1 MPERKGAH
9 KSVYDALI
17 EAFRKRLFRVYET
30 DPTDLH
36 QWRDRIL
43 VTLYLMALAGT
54 LVVALPVRL
63 YLASQDL
70 WIVVLV
76 NRIALL
82 WGVFV
87 LCFRHRLSFALQAVG
102 AIVFTYLIGVT
113 VLWQVGP
120 YSVGFMWL
128 FASVVIASVFIGL
141 RGALAATVLNACT
154 FAVFGWFVALDAFP
168 WLQNKPYHLFQWVIM
183 TCNFL
188 MLNFITAVPVAVMT
202 GGLQRSLNKEKN
214 ARADLDL
221 RRKDLEQAKDRLERE
236 IEEREEAQE
245 ALKESERKYRLL
257 ADNAGVGILLIQEG
271 KLVYMN
277 PIGLDFMG
285 YTQEELTESPF
296 IEHVHPDD
304 RERLT
309 DNYMRKM
316 RGEHVTP
323 GDIYRIFNK
332 EGVMKWVQ
340 CRAELVVWEGKETLL
355 AFLADA
361 DEMMQAEEALRESE
375 RKYRL
380 LADNAGVGILLTQ
393 GDKIV
398 YVNPIGLEFMGY
410 TQEELTELPFIEHVH
425 PDDRERLIDNYMKK
439 MRGEYVPEGPVYRI
453 FNKDGVMKWVQSR
466 SELVVWE
473 GKETLLT
480 FLADVDEMVQAEE
493 ALRESERKYR
503 LLADNASIGIVLTRN
518 GKMIYANPKVYEF
531 AKYSEEDLM
540 SRPFIEFIHPD
551 DRQWLVD
558 TYLKKLR
565 GEDVPQGSV
574 YRFIDAE
581 GRTRWIRSHSTTV
594 EWEGQKTLLTFFTN
608 MDKVKEAEEAKKR
621 SEERYSLLVKHAPV
635 GIIQID
641 PASSGILSVNDTMC
655 RYTGFSELK
664 LLSMSLSE
672 LFYPC
677 EGPGECITVTKG
689 SPPGERHEE
698 ATECRLK
705 NKDGNDLTVILNTSI
720 DFKDKAFER
729 VTIVVQDVTERKRME
744 QELLKARQLESIG
757 ILAGGIAHDFNNL
770 LTGIMGNISL
780 AKMDLDEKGRAY
792 RILNQAEKASARA
805 TDLTLRL
812 LTFSKGGEPM
822 TREVSVKE
830 VIEEA
835 ARFALGG
842 SEIRCDIEV
851 SEEIPTVEIDP
862 GQIDQ
867 VIRNLISN
875 AIQASPA
882 DGPIEIEVR
891 NCRLNPS
898 DGIPLKPGDY
908 VRITCKDRGGGIPPE
923 NIHKIFDPY
932 FTTKEHGNGLGL
944 TTAYSIVKRHN
955 GYIAVE
961 SYVGRGTCFTIYL
974 PASKQ
979 EQSAFWSNEREAM
992 NGKGKI
998 LVMDDEELI
1007 LDLVEQ
1013 MLPRMGYK
1021 VAVARDGS
1029 EALDMYR
1036 QAARDAPF
1044 DAVILDLTV
1053 PGGMGGKE
1061 TVGELKRID
1070 PEAKVIVSSGYG
1082 NDPIMTDY
1090 ASYGFSGV
1098 VAKPYTMDRLG
1109 KALDGVVGADSEND

>member
-1 MPERKGAH
+1 M
-9 KSVYDALI
+9 YDALV
-17 EAFRKRLFRVYET
+17 EAVRKRLFRVYEA

-82 WGVFV
+82 WGGFV

-113 VLWQVGP
+113 VLWRVGP

-296 IEHVHPDD
+296 IEHVHSDD

-361 DEMMQAEEALRESE
+361 DEMM
-375 RKYRL
+375 
-380 LADNAGVGILLTQ
+380 
-393 GDKIV
+393 
-398 YVNPIGLEFMGY
+398 
-410 TQEELTELPFIEHVH
+410 
-425 PDDRERLIDNYMKK
+425 
-439 MRGEYVPEGPVYRI
+439 
-453 FNKDGVMKWVQSR
+453 
-466 SELVVWE
+466 
-473 GKETLLT
+473 
-480 FLADVDEMVQAEE
+480 QAEE

-908 VRITCKDRGGGIPPE
+908 VRITCKDRGVGIPPE

-1013 MLPRMGYK
+1013 MLPRMGLQGRRCKGRVRGPGHVPAGREGRSFRCGDPRSYR
-1021 VAVARDGS
+1021 AGRHGGQRDRRRIKTHRSRSQG
-1029 EALDMYR
+1029 YR
-1036 QAARDAPF
+1036 IQR
-1044 DAVILDLTV
+1044 VR
-1053 PGGMGGKE
+1053 
-1061 TVGELKRID
+1061 KRPHHD
-1070 PEAKVIVSSGYG
+1070 
-1082 NDPIMTDY
+1082 
-1090 ASYGFSGV
+1090 
-1098 VAKPYTMDRLG
+1098 
-1109 KALDGVVGADSEND
+1109 